1 MLPFEFNRL
10 LQALDAPIRENIFE
24 SCIDIIHSLGYPS
37 SLIKTNVDIVDRW
50 LGKLDKLLLHQL
62 QYNAVESV
70 QWFVYN
76 FQHN

>member
-24 SCIDIIHSLGYPS
+24 SCIDTIHTLANPN
-37 SLIKTNVDIVDRW
+37 SLIKTNVEIVDKW
-50 LGKLDKLLLHQL
+50 LVKLDRLLLHQL